1 MAKWPLNQPRSIE
14 TSYPP
19 ITNGVAPSLLR
30 LDPFPDLSGSIKR
43 LEGGRL
49 ENGIYGHSRFP
60 SGPLEELTEVAERM
74 GITQPAV
81 SKLEKNASKASV
93 TTLERYAAAC
103 GASIKIVMG

>member
-1 MAKWPLNQPRSIE
+1 MKAKALQNPDVMAAYLAEKKE
-14 TSYPP
+14 
-19 ITNGVAPSLLR
+19 
-30 LDPFPDLSGSIKR
+30 
-43 LEGGRL
+43 
-49 ENGIYGHSRFP
+49 
-60 SGPLEELTEVAERM
+60 EELQELLADLRRRAGINSTQVAERM

>member
-1 MAKWPLNQPRSIE
+1 MKVKGISYAEVKAKALQNPDVMAAYLAEKKE
-14 TSYPP
+14 
-19 ITNGVAPSLLR
+19 
-30 LDPFPDLSGSIKR
+30 
-43 LEGGRL
+43 
-49 ENGIYGHSRFP
+49 
-60 SGPLEELTEVAERM
+60 EELQELLADLRRRAGINSTQVAERM

>member
-1 MAKWPLNQPRSIE
+1 MKIKGIPYTEVKAKALQNPDVMAAYLAEKKE
-14 TSYPP
+14 
-19 ITNGVAPSLLR
+19 
-30 LDPFPDLSGSIKR
+30 
-43 LEGGRL
+43 
-49 ENGIYGHSRFP
+49 
-60 SGPLEELTEVAERM
+60 EELQELLADLRRKAGINSTQVAERM

>member
-1 MAKWPLNQPRSIE
+1 MKVKGIPYAEVKAKALQNPNVMAAYLAEKKE
-14 TSYPP
+14 
-19 ITNGVAPSLLR
+19 
-30 LDPFPDLSGSIKR
+30 
-43 LEGGRL
+43 
-49 ENGIYGHSRFP
+49 
-60 SGPLEELTEVAERM
+60 EELQELLADLRRRAGINSTQVAERM

>member
-1 MAKWPLNQPRSIE
+1 MKVKGIPYAEVKAKALQNPDVMAAYLAEKKE
-14 TSYPP
+14 
-19 ITNGVAPSLLR
+19 
-30 LDPFPDLSGSIKR
+30 
-43 LEGGRL
+43 
-49 ENGIYGHSRFP
+49 
-60 SGPLEELTEVAERM
+60 EELQELLADLRRRADINSTQVAERM

>member
-1 MAKWPLNQPRSIE
+1 MPFRRRIDSSK
-14 TSYPP
+14 P
-19 ITNGVAPSLLR
+19 IYRQNRCCKNGSDHR
-30 LDPFPDLSGSIKR
+30 F
-43 LEGGRL
+43 
-49 ENGIYGHSRFP
+49 RFP

>member
-1 MAKWPLNQPRSIE
+1 MKIKGIPYAEVKAKALQNPDVMAAYLAEKKE
-14 TSYPP
+14 
-19 ITNGVAPSLLR
+19 
-30 LDPFPDLSGSIKR
+30 
-43 LEGGRL
+43 
-49 ENGIYGHSRFP
+49 
-60 SGPLEELTEVAERM
+60 EELQELLADLRRKAGINSTQVAERM

>member
-1 MAKWPLNQPRSIE
+1 MKVKGISYAEVKAKALQNPDVMAAYLAEK
-14 TSYPP
+14 
-19 ITNGVAPSLLR
+19 
-30 LDPFPDLSGSIKR
+30 K
-43 LEGGRL
+43 
-49 ENGIYGHSRFP
+49 
-60 SGPLEELTEVAERM
+60 EELQELLADLRRRAGINSTQVAERM